1 MHILTF
7 FAILWIQCCRP
18 MRLWEAWFKC
28 NGWLARK
35 VIQYTYIECISFT
48 IFPSTFYASLLK
60 SSRTRTMNKIYTVFT
75 FLLVACAT
83 LINTGVTQCTM
94 ANLPDQNN
102 AFQMCKLHSL
112 RHLRPDLE
120 TVALRAP
127 TSTNITTFFVTQTRP
142 GGNMTNYYYLL
153 CVCRF
158 ARFIEPQSE
167 T

>member
-1 MHILTF
+1 
-7 FAILWIQCCRP
+7 
-18 MRLWEAWFKC
+18 
-28 NGWLARK
+28 
-35 VIQYTYIECISFT
+35 
-48 IFPSTFYASLLK
+48 
-60 SSRTRTMNKIYTVFT
+60 
-75 FLLVACAT
+75 

-127 TSTNITTFFVTQTRP
+127 TSTENMTFFVTQTSP
-142 GGNMTNYYYLL
+142 GGNMTNSYYLL